1 MAEYTTDK
9 GSVISCKFPAAALRA
24 YHAELIAD
32 VKVLEEVG
40 LGADLRP
47 YMSAIL
53 SIERLRLDHEDIAGC
68 RCWYSA
74 EELARIDALAGASR

>member
-1 MAEYTTDK
+1 MAEYTTDS
-9 GSVISCKFPAAALRA
+9 GGVISCKFPAAALRA

-47 YMSAIL
+47 YMSTIL
-53 SIERLRLDHEDIAGC
+53 SIERLRLDHEEVAGC
-68 RCWYSA
+68 RCWYTPA
-74 EELARIDALAGASR
+74 ELARIDALAGAAR